1 MKYKTIIMIG
11 KPGSGKGA
19 QSALLAKETGF
30 KVFSTGLRLREIAKQ
45 NTSIGQKVKG
55 IIESGALMPYW
66 FASFLFQEA
75 ILSLSRDQGI
85 IYEGACRKKPEAELF
100 NDVMLWLKRPYKAVY
115 IVVSDEIV
123 TERLSKRSTLENRA
137 DDTDKKVK
145 IRLKAYHDEVIH
157 AVEFFREIGNIIEVN
172 GDNTTEEV
180 HKEILKK
187 LELA

>member
-1 MKYKTIIMIG
+1 MKYKTIVIIG

-19 QSALLAKETGF
+19 QSVLLAKRTGF
-30 KVFSTGLRLREIAKQ
+30 KIFSTGLRLREIAKQ
-45 NTSIGQKVKG
+45 KTSVGQKVKE

-75 ILSLSRDQGI
+75 ILSMSRDQGI

-100 NDVMLWLKRPYKAVY
+100 DDVMTWLERPYKVIY
-115 IVVSDEIV
+115 IRVSDEIV
-123 TERLSKRSTLENRA
+123 TERLSKRSTIENRV
-137 DDTDKKVK
+137 DDTRAKIKV
-145 IRLKAYHDEVIH
+145 RLKLYHNEIIH
-157 AVEFFREIGNIIEVN
+157 VVEFFRKKGNIIEVN
-172 GDNTTEEV
+172 GDNTPEDV

>member
-1 MKYKTIIMIG
+1 MIG

-19 QSALLAKETGF
+19 QSMLLAKETDF

-45 NTSIGQKVKG
+45 DTSVGQKVKE
-55 IIESGALMPYW
+55 IIESGILMPYW

-100 NDVMLWLKRPYKAVY
+100 NDVMIWLERPYKAVY
-115 IVVSDEIV
+115 IDVPDEIV
-123 TERLSKRSTLENRA
+123 AVRLSKRQTLENRA
-137 DDTDKKVK
+137 DDADEKVK

-157 AVEFFREIGNIIEVN
+157 AVEFFRKTQNIIEIN
-172 GDNTTEEV
+172 GNNTTEEV
-180 HKEILKK
+180 HKEIMAK